1 MVFNSGDCQLRYNE
15 VLEVLWA
22 AVTRG
27 FPLGSEKKGKKNVL
41 LPIKRNVSYV
51 HYFDIGR
58 IIFWYKKARVSVRIF
73 NVNNRFIHHRVVIAF
88 MKAPLGNE

>member
-1 MVFNSGDCQLRYNE
+1 MKYSKYCGQQLHAVFRL
-15 VLEVLWA
+15 VL
-22 AVTRG
+22 
-27 FPLGSEKKGKKNVL
+27 KKRAKNVL
-41 LPIKRNVSYV
+41 LPIKRNVFYV